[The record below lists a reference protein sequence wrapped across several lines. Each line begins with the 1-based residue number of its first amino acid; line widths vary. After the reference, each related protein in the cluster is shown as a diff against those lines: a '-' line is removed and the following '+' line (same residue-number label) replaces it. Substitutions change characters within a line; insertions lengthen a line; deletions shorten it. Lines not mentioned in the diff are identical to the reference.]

1 MTPMNALLSLL
12 RAGFNKK
19 KKKKKKKGANPEES
33 NQPIYEFYQS
43 DIKQTSLV
51 TMEQLQS
58 KRKRP
63 QNES

>member
-1 MTPMNALLSLL
+1 MIPMNALLYLL
-12 RAGFNKK
+12 RAGL
-19 KKKKKKKGANPEES
+19 KKKGANPEES

-63 QNES
+63 QSES